1 MMEIGGLA
9 PVGADVKPEL
19 DIAGAARRLNAADP
33 AEARKAA
40 EGFEAVF
47 LNQFV
52 ASMFDGTKTDGLFG
66 GGQGEKMWQG
76 FLVQH
81 IADAFAARGGI
92 GIADMVMREMTM
104 NAEGVN
110 EQVD

>member
-1 MMEIGGLA
+1 MTELA
-9 PVGADVKPEL
+9 ALPPVGADTRPEL
-19 DIAGAARRLNAADP
+19 DIAGAARRLQNAAPEDV
-33 AEARKAA
+33 RKAA

-52 ASMFDGTKTDGLFG
+52 ASMFEGTKTDGLFG

-92 GIADMVMREMTM
+92 GIADMVIREITQSS
-104 NAEGVN
+104 EGMD
-110 EQVD
+110 Q

>member
-1 MMEIGGLA
+1 MTVA
-9 PVGADVKPEL
+9 PTAPLGAETRPEPDV
-19 DIAGAARRLNAADP
+19 AGAARQLTGARTPD
-33 AEARKAA
+33 EVRKAA

-52 ASMFDGTKTDGLFG
+52 ATMFEGLETDGMFG

-92 GIADMVMREMTM
+92 GIADMVAREILQSS
-104 NAEGVN
+104 EGLN
-110 EQVD
+110 D